1 MDTLCAPRGPR
12 RAELIGADLREHAS
26 PPRLASRAS
35 KAGINNPTS
44 DPAPCFFT
52 CAFSPLLSLS
62 LSLSLSFSLS
72 FSSSFSR
79 AATLIAP
86 GSLDPSERDA
96 TRASRKFRNEA
107 HARVRQGLGAKCI
120 THNSGP
126 TARIKGK
133 HPFTSKR
140 TASPPSPGE
149 SDRKVADRDYAAS
162 ARVISLNGAGI
173 RHRVIRFIC
182 VHVSRVMIHR

>member
-1 MDTLCAPRGPR
+1 MPPYGYPLCPPRAPSSRANRRGPP
-12 RAELIGADLREHAS
+12 RA
-26 PPRLASRAS
+26 RLAAS
-35 KAGINNPTS
+35 TRFKS
-44 DPAPCFFT
+44 
-52 CAFSPLLSLS
+52 LSLS